1 MSEHKHYYEYII
13 NPRDLIAL
21 HVATEMLISKL
32 DQQIKD
38 QELNSNS
45 FASKYKEELQG
56 LLNNTHYSNLKRINA
71 TNVD

>member
-1 MSEHKHYYEYII
+1 MSEHKHYYKYII
-13 NPRDLIAL
+13 NPPELVAL
-21 HVATEMLISKL
+21 HVAAEMLISKL

-38 QELNSNS
+38 QELNDNS
-45 FASKYKEELQG
+45 FASKYKAELQG

>member
-38 QELNSNS
+38 QELNGDS
-45 FASKYKEELQG
+45 FSSKYKAELQQ

>member
-1 MSEHKHYYEYII
+1 MSEHKHYYEYVI

-38 QELNSNS
+38 QELNDNS
-45 FASKYKEELQG
+45 FASKYKLELQQ
-56 LLNNTHYSNLKRINA
+56 LLNNTDYSNLKRINA

>member
-38 QELNSNS
+38 QQLNGDS
-45 FASKYKEELQG
+45 FSSKYKAELQQ

>member
-1 MSEHKHYYEYII
+1 MSEHKHYYEYVI

-38 QELNSNS
+38 QELNDNS
-45 FASKYKEELQG
+45 FASKYKAELQG

>member
-1 MSEHKHYYEYII
+1 MNEHKHYYEYII

-38 QELNSNS
+38 QQLNGDS
-45 FASKYKEELQG
+45 FSSKYKAELQQ

-71 TNVD
+71 NVD

>member
-1 MSEHKHYYEYII
+1 MSEHKHYYEYVI

-21 HVATEMLISKL
+21 HVATDMLISKL

-38 QELNSNS
+38 QQLNGDS
-45 FASKYKEELQG
+45 FSSKYKAELQQ

>member
-1 MSEHKHYYEYII
+1 MNNNKHYYEYII

-38 QELNSNS
+38 QELNDNS
-45 FASKYKEELQG
+45 FASKYKAELQG

>member
-1 MSEHKHYYEYII
+1 MSEYSYEYAI

-21 HVATEMLISKL
+21 HVATEMLIAKL

-45 FASKYKEELQG
+45 FPSRYKAELQQI
-56 LLNNTHYSNLKRINA
+56 LNNTHYSNLKHINS
-71 TNVD
+71 TN

>member
-21 HVATEMLISKL
+21 HVATDMLISKL

-45 FASKYKEELQG
+45 FSSKYKAELQQ

>member
-38 QELNSNS
+38 HQLNGDS
-45 FASKYKEELQG
+45 FSSKYKAELQQ

-71 TNVD
+71 NVD

>member
-38 QELNSNS
+38 QQLNGDS
-45 FASKYKEELQG
+45 FSSKYKAELQQ

-71 TNVD
+71 NVD